1 MRADTTLRH
10 IAKHR
15 ARIEDQMNSGLTV
28 TEWCKKTGVSR
39 PAYYKSKNALATLTA
54 AVSDKYSIKSL
65 QGAPDPGALTA
76 QPHMSIRCGN
86 VEIFFYAPLNV
97 EEILSLVSRIREF
110 DGC

>member
-15 ARIEDQMNSGLTV
+15 ARIEDQKNSGLTV

-39 PAYYKSKNALATLTA
+39 PAYYKSKNALAALTA
-54 AVSDKYSIKSL
+54 AVPDKYSVRSL
-65 QGAPDPGALTA
+65 QEAPDSGAPAA

-86 VEIFFYAPLNV
+86 VEIAFYEPLNV

-110 DGC
+110 DD